1 MTTQAVRLPI
11 LMSTLTACSVLW
23 RNHSGMRYTGGS
35 RWEPTIS
42 WHGSTSVGRDF
53 SIVEDELVL
62 LAHARRLEPDALAEV
77 HDRYYP
83 AIYRYIAYRV
93 GDAQVAED
101 LTSEVFT
108 RLLSALRDRNAP
120 QNTLRGWL
128 YAVARRAVSDYHR
141 KRFRRPQ
148 VELPESLPSR
158 DANPLEMAE
167 ANMNREALMAALAEL
182 TDEQQQVIAL
192 RFGSEMPIQAVAET
206 MGKTEGAV
214 KQLQAR
220 ALASLARMLS
230 TGDQ

>member
-1 MTTQAVRLPI
+1 MTMQTARLPI
-11 LMSTLTACSVLW
+11 NMSALAVCSALW
-23 RNHSGMRYTGGS
+23 RSLGRMGYTLDG
-35 RWEPTIS
+35 RWQPARR
-42 WHGSTSVGRDF
+42 GQDSTSVVGDF
-53 SIVEDELVL
+53 SIVDDELVL
-62 LAHARRLEPDALAEV
+62 LAHARRLEPAALAEV

-93 GDAQVAED
+93 ADVQVAED

-128 YAVARRAVSDYHR
+128 YAVARRVVSDHHR
-141 KRFRRPQ
+141 KHFRRPQ
-148 VELPESLPSR
+148 VELLDSVPSQ
-158 DANPLEMAE
+158 DANPLEIAE
-167 ANMNREALMAALAEL
+167 ASMTRESLLTAIAEL
-182 TDEQQQVIAL
+182 TEDQQQVIAL
-192 RFGSEMPIQAVAET
+192 RFGSEMPIQTVAET

-220 ALASLARMLS
+220 ALASLARRLS